1 MTRCHRSWVKAAA
14 VALLLS
20 STARA
25 SEPDEMR
32 AERDEA
38 NVMHGMAE
46 IGVGYLTLPG
56 AQVCSERN
64 AGCVKG
70 DSSLALSAWPMFRLG
85 NFAGGAGVML
95 GITSSANV
103 PHNEPPDIQRD
114 HSRRYLSLE
123 AAGRYYIPI
132 GKHFEGFV
140 GMTTGLIVVNDFF
153 LVQEALT
160 GYALVGPRAS
170 ELLTEG
176 FSIGATGG
184 LHYEIAEQWVI
195 GVWGRYSNW
204 FLPDNPVHS
213 PFGDEASLRGRIT
226 AVDVTLT
233 AAFKSRLVF

>member
-1 MTRCHRSWVKAAA
+1 MMRCHRFYMNA
-14 VALLLS
+14 VAIALLLS
-20 STARA
+20 SGARA

-46 IGVGYLTLPG
+46 FGVGYLTLPG
-56 AQVCSERN
+56 AQVCIERQV
-64 AGCVKG
+64 GCGKG

-85 NFAGGAGVML
+85 NFGAGAGIML
-95 GITSSANV
+95 GITSSQNA
-103 PHNEPPDIQRD
+103 PHNEPPEIQRD
-114 HSRRYLSLE
+114 HSRRYFSLE
-123 AAGRYYIPI
+123 AAGRYFIPI
-132 GKHFEGFV
+132 SQRFEGYV
-140 GMTTGLIVVNDFF
+140 GITTGLIVVKDFF
-153 LVQEALT
+153 LVQEALS

-176 FSIGATGG
+176 FSIGAIGG
-184 LHYEIAEQWVI
+184 LHYEIAEHWVI
-195 GVWGRYSNW
+195 GASGRYSNW
-204 FLPDNPVHS
+204 FLPENPQHG